1 VTAHESTPTP
11 RARLA
16 DVAVQP
22 QDVFTPATPVRDDMF
37 SNRRHEHLQD
47 RVEAVLGES
56 GRQVVLFGE
65 TGVGKTSL
73 VQHLCR
79 QRRIEHVR
87 VECGATF
94 EETMRDVLARVLR
107 EEEVER
113 VIANTTQAELEGSLF
128 RILTSRLKAGSENRV
143 TKVKLPRSL
152 PGLVAEA
159 LAESGVRVLF
169 LDNFENV
176 FGKKHSDETTRAI
189 AEMLKLFSD
198 RSADAEADVKIV
210 VAGIP
215 AASEDLI
222 AMDEATARRTAQIEV
237 PRMPADELDLIL
249 VRGGEKLELEFEG
262 FGRDQIV
269 QYSDG
274 FPYYTHLYGLHCS
287 RRAIKDA
294 SRAVTIEH
302 FERGLDE
309 ILADCDLRLRR
320 AYQRAAE
327 TSGEVRVR
335 KTVMEALA
343 TVSELEIP
351 FKRIREEFLKLHP
364 GRYRSVDQLN
374 FISPSVSELMNM
386 DILADKGMRKS
397 PRNLYRFKNPLM
409 RGYVRL
415 KMKQEAQAALLR
427 V

>member
-1 VTAHESTPTP
+1 MT
-11 RARLA
+11 L
-16 DVAVQP
+16 QP
-22 QDVFTPATPVRDDMF
+22 EDVFTPATPVRDDMF
-37 SNRRHEHLQD
+37 SNRRHEDLQD
-47 RVEAVLGES
+47 RVEAVLGER

-79 QRRIEHVR
+79 QRGIEYVR

-94 EETMRDVLARVLR
+94 EDTMRDVLARVLR

-113 VIANTTQAELEGSLF
+113 VVANTTQAELEGSLF
-128 RILTSRLKAGSENRV
+128 KILSSRSKAGSEDRV
-143 TKVKLPRSL
+143 KTVKLSRSL
-152 PGLVAEA
+152 PSLVAEA
-159 LAESGVRVLF
+159 LAESSVRVLF

-176 FGKKHSDETTRAI
+176 FGKRHSKETNRAV

-215 AASEDLI
+215 SASEELI
-222 AMDEATARRTAQIEV
+222 ALDEATARRTAQIEV
-237 PRMPADELDLIL
+237 PRMPSDELDLIL
-249 VRGGEKLELEFEG
+249 QRGGEKLGLEFEG

-274 FPYYTHLYGLHCS
+274 FPYYTHLYGLHCA
-287 RRAIKDA
+287 RRAVRED
-294 SRAVTIEH
+294 SSAVTIEH

-309 ILADCDLRLRR
+309 ILSDCDLRLRQ
-320 AYQRAAE
+320 AYQRAVE

-335 KTVMEALA
+335 KTVMEAMA
-343 TVSELEIP
+343 NVSELEIP
-351 FKRIREEFLKLHP
+351 FKRVREEFLKLHP
-364 GRYRSVDQLN
+364 GRYWGVDQLN
-374 FISPSVSELMNM
+374 FISPQISKLIAWGV
-386 DILADKGMRKS
+386 LADRGLSKS
-397 PRNLYRFKNPLM
+397 PRNLYRFANPLM

-415 KMKQEAQAALLR
+415 KMKQAQQASLLDA
-427 V
+427 